1 MIVWSSSESFRYDFF
16 LRNDKSRHGSL
27 QISAL
32 AFFVWLVLFLH
43 GCSTLTVPPP
53 SSPAVCALP
62 PAESGIIAK
71 TAHRFSTLHAPPAS
85 GFLALSDN
93 QAAYEWRLNLVDQA
107 VQSIDV
113 QYFIWQNDATGVMLF
128 ERLLQAADRGV
139 RVRMLVDDFVFAA
152 KDRNIAAITRH
163 PNFDIKIYNPGRV
176 RDSTLGGIG
185 EFMLYF
191 KELNRRMHNKLFVVD
206 NRMAIVGGRNVG
218 DAYFGLSDDY
228 NFRDLD
234 VLVVGSVVEEISHAF
249 DEYWNTELAYPGSAM
264 SDKATIDDLA
274 DLRSRVSDYM
284 ATQRDRL
291 ATYLEPSS
299 GSIDALEQ
307 LPRIMAIGEAH
318 FIQDDPV
325 VVDGEQLRLIDMLDH
340 IADPSQSELIFVT
353 PYLIPMKGSLEE
365 LAQTAARGVEVDML
379 TGSMG
384 ANNHTAAHSHY
395 KKYRRSILSTG
406 AHLYEFKHDPSPKIQ
421 DTSNVEPIEAP
432 FISLHTKAI
441 VADGKRC
448 FVGSLNLDPRALDIN
463 TENGLYIDSPGLCG
477 QLARE
482 FEALMAPDNAWRVYL
497 NHDNALRWESSSG
510 TTSIQPARSFW
521 QRIADFFFRL
531 LPIES
536 QL

>member
-1 MIVWSSSESFRYDFF
+1 MIF
-16 LRNDKSRHGSL
+16 LHDNQSRHGFL
-27 QISAL
+27 QIGAL
-32 AFFVWLVLFLH
+32 ALFVWLMPFLH

-53 SSPAVCALP
+53 SSPAVYAER
-62 PAESGIIAK
+62 PAPSGVIAR
-71 TAHRFSTLHAPPAS
+71 TAQRFSTIHAPPAS
-85 GFLALSDN
+85 GFLALTDN
-93 QAAYEWRLNLVDQA
+93 QAAYEWRLTLVDQA

-113 QYFIWQNDATGVMLF
+113 QYFIWQNDATGLMLF

-152 KDRNIAAITRH
+152 KDRNIAAITQH

-206 NRMAIVGGRNVG
+206 NRMAIVGGRNIG
-218 DAYFGLSDDY
+218 DPYFGLSETY

-249 DEYWNTELAYPGSAM
+249 DEYWNAELAYPGSAM

-353 PYLIPMKGSLEE
+353 PYLIPVKGSLEE
-365 LAQTAARGVEVDML
+365 LAQTAARGVEVNIL

-395 KKYRRSILSTG
+395 KKYRRSILATG
-406 AHLYEFKHDPSPKIQ
+406 ANLYEFRHDPSPKIQ

-432 FISLHTKAI
+432 FISLHTKAM
-441 VADGKRC
+441 VADGERC

-477 QLARE
+477 QLSKE
-482 FEALMAPDNAWRVYL
+482 FETLLDPDNAWRVYL
-497 NHDNALRWESSSG
+497 NNDNALRWESSSG